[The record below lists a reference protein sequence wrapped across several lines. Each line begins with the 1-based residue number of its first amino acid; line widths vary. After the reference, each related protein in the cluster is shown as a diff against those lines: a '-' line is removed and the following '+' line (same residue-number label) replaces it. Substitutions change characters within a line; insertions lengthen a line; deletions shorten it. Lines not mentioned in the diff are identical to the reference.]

1 MFDDSRPF
9 TFDRVVRMV
18 LTGLIIAGLFFLLRY
33 LSDVLVPF
41 AIAAALAYFLNPL
54 VCEIEKRT
62 KRRVCAVLYTLALIL
77 FIGFALVLV
86 MVPLV
91 THQIARF
98 DKDLQRLKA
107 DLTAALLPA
116 PATRASRPTGVM
128 PEFVS
133 RGNAVD
139 ATSGL
144 AAATQSA
151 SFTQPASQ
159 PAEEASLL
167 GLQELWEG
175 WTDYLSEADDTPR
188 SVRLEHLLKKVEGT
202 PIGTVLERAMEFV
215 QTTEFNALLFE
226 IAKRLAVGGFTVIN
240 VAVDILLGATVILV
254 ILLYLVFMLLDFP
267 AYMAT
272 WKSFIPP
279 TVRNDVLEF
288 FREFEAVLRRYFRG
302 QFIIATCTGL
312 LFAVGFSLI
321 GLPMAVP
328 FGLLVGALNMVP
340 YLATIALVPACLL
353 AILRAIGGDSSL
365 IASFAWVAAV
375 FIVVQII
382 QDTLLAPRIMGKATG
397 LSPVAMILGI
407 FICSKL
413 LGFLGMI
420 MAIPLTCL
428 AIAYYRRFILRHAAA
443 ETTLTGDGS

>member
-62 KRRVCAVLYTLALIL
+62 RRRVWAVLYTLALIL
-77 FIGFALVLV
+77 FVGFALVLV

-107 DLTAALLPA
+107 DLAAALLPA
-116 PATRASRPTGVM
+116 PASKASRPAGTS
-128 PEFVS
+128 PEFTS
-133 RGNAVD
+133 RVNAVD
-139 ATSGL
+139 AAFGP

-151 SFTQPASQ
+151 ATTQPTSQ

-175 WTDYLSEADDTPR
+175 WADYLSEADETPR

-202 PIGTVLERAMEFV
+202 PVGTVLERAMEFV

-302 QFIIATCTGL
+302 QFIVATSTGL

-328 FGLLVGALNMVP
+328 FGLLVGVLNMVP

-353 AILRAIGGDSSL
+353 AILRAIGGDSGL

-375 FIVVQII
+375 FIIVQII

-428 AIAYYRRFILRHAAA
+428 AIAYYRRFILKHAAA
-443 ETTLTGDGS
+443 ETTLSGDGS